1 MSFRERPLL
10 HDMRGGSL
18 YISLNRG
25 CCLMRC
31 QLFMSTGFRSGTAGW
46 YFVTKGKNFF
56 CPFCFCWS
64 ARFLFSNVTSERVL
78 RIKSSGYPLSRRRDL
93 KFFIFSSNSSNSVLE
108 ELVLRSLRAS
118 PLMKPLLTPY
128 WWHEEK

>member
-10 HDMRGGSL
+10 YDMRGGSL

-31 QLFMSTGFRSGTAGW
+31 QLFMSTGFRLDTAGW
-46 YFVTKGKNFF
+46 YSVTEGKIFF
-56 CPFCFCWS
+56 CSFCFCWS
-64 ARFLFSNVTSERVL
+64 ARFLSSDVTSERVL
-78 RIKSSGYPLSRRRDL
+78 QIKSSGYPLSRRHEL
-93 KFFIFSSNSSNSVLE
+93 NFFIFSSNSVLE

-118 PLMKPLLTPY
+118 PLISPLLTL
-128 WWHEEK
+128 

>member
-10 HDMRGGSL
+10 YDMRGGSL

-25 CCLMRC
+25 WCLMRC
-31 QLFMSTGFRSGTAGW
+31 QLFMSTGFRLGTAGW
-46 YFVTKGKNFF
+46 YFVTKGKIFF
-56 CPFCFCWS
+56 CSFCFCWS
-64 ARFLFSNVTSERVL
+64 ARFLSLNVTSVRVL

-93 KFFIFSSNSSNSVLE
+93 NFFIFSSNSVLE
-108 ELVLRSLRAS
+108 ELVLRSLTAS
-118 PLMKPLLTPY
+118 PLINPLLTPY